1 MDPAGQATAPSRPQ
15 WSANRILF
23 GIEDHG
29 QRVPCAISGAA
40 LEDIS
45 ERRLFRPADF
55 LACFEA
61 ARPRIEAVARLKS
74 RARSEGA
81 SGPVIVWADDLDDA
95 PDGAAT
101 EPPAG

>member
-1 MDPAGQATAPSRPQ
+1 MRSTEQTASSRTQ

-23 GIEDHG
+23 EIEDRG

-45 ERRLFRPADF
+45 ERRLFKPADF

-61 ARPRIEAVARLKS
+61 GRARIEAVARGKS
-74 RARSEGA
+74 RARAEGA
-81 SGPVIVWADDLDDA
+81 SGVITVWADDLDA
-95 PDGAAT
+95 PDDAAT
-101 EPPAG
+101 STAE